1 MRMVRELVWTSWRPV
16 SRGFRAIELRGD
28 RPESVGHLAPFLAP
42 DGSARI
48 TAIGDG
54 AVADGGDANRPPAVS
69 ELVEDAVRTDSQR
82 VQAAEPP
89 AERVPCLRVALQ
101 QPQGVL
107 DRVDQRP
114 AELEQFAARAPG
126 EDESRQP
133 SAGGRT
139 TLCQLGAKLGDGDR
153 LPALNLGEAR
163 LQRGEGPRVGKNLGR
178 LL

>member
-1 MRMVRELVWTSWRPV
+1 M
-16 SRGFRAIELRGD
+16 
-28 RPESVGHLAPFLAP
+28 
-42 DGSARI
+42 
-48 TAIGDG
+48 
-54 AVADGGDANRPPAVS
+54 ADGGDANRPAPIGQ
-69 ELVEDAVRTDSQR
+69 LIEDPVRADSQR

-89 AERVPCLRVALQ
+89 PERVPCLRVALQ

-139 TLCQLGAKLGDGDR
+139 TLCQLGAKLGEGDR
-153 LPALNLGEAR
+153 LPALDLGEAR
-163 LQRGEGPRVGKNLGR
+163 LQRGEGPWVGKNLGG